1 MKKTLITKA
10 VHLALFAS
18 LTSSSAFSAEQEV
31 EQIERIEVT
40 GSKIKRTGMEGVA
53 PLSIITAAEIEAS
66 GLTSIADVLQSSV
79 ANAGASFGDDVS
91 NSFTVGA
98 SSVNLRGMGANRTL
112 VLINGRRQAAFPTA
126 SGGTDNFVDVSDIP
140 TSAVERVEILTGG
153 ASAIYGSDAIGGVVN
168 IILKDNY
175 EGSKVSVKFENPEAG
190 GRDVFK
196 FSFTQGIDTEKS
208 NTVLMFEY
216 TDSEELLYSDR
227 QEYFEDGLNR
237 IYNTK
242 GYVPSDNHFD
252 AETGEQLAWTEGWD
266 WGGAYPSSWGANI
279 VDYSK
284 IYHEDKYPVTQEQCN
299 ELMGDNAVWYTE
311 SSYKCRFDKYQ
322 NRGLSSATERANL
335 IVNSEYEL
343 SADWTLFGMLNISYK
358 DNDSFK
364 DKKGDTEYFYQ
375 NEDTGE
381 YTIDKPDADYN
392 RFQLRRRYVEFAG
405 SDGSRHYVSEDQKYS
420 FAVGATGSIGDY
432 DLDVAWST
440 GYNRYNVDYNNQ
452 ISAAGIESIITF
464 DPNDADTSKWYPLD
478 KMTPEQVDVI
488 SGIST
493 KRSSSRIHQFT
504 STLTGDLME
513 LPAGDLSFA
522 TSFEWAQESYTDIID
537 ETTQTGGFLGRG
549 GTGGEGS
556 RDRYAGALELLV
568 PLLKDV
574 TAVDNLELSLAGR
587 YDYYDDQTAVGG
599 AFSPQVGVMYHPTE
613 NVLIR
618 GSWGKSFRAPDMHRV
633 YAGTTIGFGETEY
646 ELPDGSIYEDSYRS
660 ISSGSLTLEEEK
672 GEYSS
677 IGIVADITDNF
688 DMTLDWWSIEL
699 EGAVR
704 TISTSDI
711 YAGPNDYNPAYEYTG
726 QFATCNELPGPGFML
741 NTDDDGF
748 ENLDCI
754 KKAPFNSAMEKSEG
768 VDVEF
773 IYRFDSQYGDFK
785 AKIAAS
791 YLKLKEVQDKVSLP
805 IENYVDTYYYPT
817 WKSNASLT
825 WSKGD
830 FTSTLSYYYTGTAT
844 GEDLF
849 EYEDTDGNEIEEY
862 RTDKLAAYGRLNW
875 SASIKFDDMGRL
887 KLGIKNITDEMPPLY
902 DIRNKDSLS
911 DPWYRT
917 SRGYSTVG
925 RTFYVGYDYTF

>member
-1 MKKTLITKA
+1 MKKSLLTIA
-10 VHLALFAS
+10 ISAALLSS
-18 LTSSSAFSAEQEV
+18 LTSYAAEEV
-31 EQIERIEVT
+31 KEEIERIEVT
-40 GSKIKRTGMEGVA
+40 GSKIKRADLEGVA

-66 GLTSIADVLQSSV
+66 GLSTIADVLQSSV

-175 EGSKVSVKFENPEAG
+175 EGSKLSVKFENPEAG
-190 GRDVFK
+190 GRDVLK
-196 FSFTQGIDTEKS
+196 LSFTKGFETEKS

-216 TDSEELLYSDR
+216 TDSEELLMSDR
-227 QEYFEDGLNR
+227 QAYFQGGLNR
-237 IYNTK
+237 IYNTD
-242 GYVPSDNHFD
+242 GFVPSDNFLD
-252 AETGEQLAWTEGWD
+252 PDTGEQLAWTEDWG

-284 IYHEDKYPVTQEQCN
+284 VHHDDKYPVTPEQCN
-299 ELMGDNAVWYTE
+299 NLMGDNAVWYTE
-311 SSYKCRFDKYQ
+311 SSYKCRYDKYPD
-322 NRGLSSATERANL
+322 RGLSSDTQRANL

-343 SADWTLFGMLNISYK
+343 SAEWTLFGMLNISSK

-375 NEDTGE
+375 NEETGE
-381 YTIDKPDADYN
+381 YTIAKPDADYD
-392 RFQLRRRYVEFAG
+392 RFQLRRRYEEFSG
-405 SDGSRHYVSEDQKYS
+405 SGGSRHYVSEDQKYS
-420 FAVGATGSIGDY
+420 FAAGASGSIGEY
-432 DLDVAWST
+432 DLEVAWST
-440 GYNRYNVDYNNQ
+440 GYNRYSVDYNDQ
-452 ISAAGIESIITF
+452 IRATGIESIITF

-478 KMTPEQVDVI
+478 KMTPEQVEII

-504 STLTGDLME
+504 STLTGELME

-522 TSFEWAQESYTDIID
+522 TSFEWAQESYKDIID
-537 ETTQTGGFLGRG
+537 QTTQTGGFLGRG

-568 PLLKDV
+568 PLLRDV
-574 TAVDNLELSLAGR
+574 KGVENLELSLAGR
-587 YDYYDDQTAVGG
+587 YDYYDDKTEVGG
-599 AFSPQVGVMYHPTE
+599 AFSPQVGIMYHPTE
-613 NVLIR
+613 DILIR

-633 YAGTTIGFGETEY
+633 YAGTTIGFGDTEY

-660 ISSGSLTLEEEK
+660 ISSGSLTLEEEE
-672 GEYSS
+672 GEYAS
-677 IGIVADITDNF
+677 IGLVANITENF

-711 YAGPNDYNPAYEYTG
+711 YAGPNDFNPAYDYTG
-726 QFATCNELPGPGFML
+726 QYADCIALPGPGFML
-741 NTDDDGF
+741 DTDDDGF

-768 VDVEF
+768 IDVEF
-773 IYRFDSQYGDFK
+773 VYKVDTKYGDIK
-785 AKIAAS
+785 AKLSAS
-791 YLKLKEVQDKVSLP
+791 YLKVKEVQDKVSLP
-805 IENYVDTYYYPT
+805 VENYVDTYFYPT
-817 WKSNASLT
+817 WKSNASLS
-825 WSKGD
+825 WSKD
-830 FTSTLSYYYTGTAT
+830 NFSSTLSYYYTGTAT

-849 EYEDTDGNEIEEY
+849 EYTDTDGTEYEEY
-862 RTDKLAAYGRLNW
+862 RTDKLDAYGRLNW

-887 KLGIKNITDEMPPLY
+887 KLGIKNITNEMPPLY
-902 DIRNKDSLS
+902 DIRNGDSLS
-911 DPWYRT
+911 SPFYRT

-925 RTFYVGYDYTF
+925 RTFYIGYDFSF